1 MNRFTK
7 QIKERHFSVF
17 ALSLLLVFF
26 THPTIAASKTG
37 IVLGDSIGVGISM
50 ASGLPRLAKNSVL
63 IKSTEAINQLQQVP
77 SDTVA
82 ILSLGTNDAVGN
94 LSGVEPA
101 IDNIVKWVQKSG
113 INVVWVGP
121 PCVIKP
127 WNTNV
132 EKLDLILNAKLTGQK
147 NIRYLSI
154 ADKTLCDPSLRGRD
168 GVHFNM
174 RGYGILWS
182 RTQEVAGLQVTK
194 PSSPKPQV
202 KKAKKKKSKGN
213 ALDTNSVKRSKAP
226 N

>member
-1 MNRFTK
+1 MNRF
-7 QIKERHFSVF
+7 IKHIKGRHLSVF
-17 ALSLLLVFF
+17 VFCLILVFCF
-26 THPTIAASKTG
+26 RSASAASKAG

-94 LSGVEPA
+94 ISGVEPA

-113 INVVWVGP
+113 ITVVWVGP

-132 EKLDLILNAKLTGQK
+132 EKLDSILNAKLAGQK

-154 ADKTLCDPSLRGRD
+154 ADKKLCDPSLRGRD

-174 RGYGILWS
+174 KGYGILWS

-213 ALDTNSVKRSKAP
+213 ALGNNSVKRSKAQ